1 MATWKRVA
9 FAYLSIH
16 VKLASKNKWR
26 HQMILGIVGSYR
38 KGGTIDQAVSSVLA
52 AAQTNGSET
61 KKIYL
66 KDLNIGFCNNCRRCT
81 QEPGE
86 APGLCPLEDDMPEL
100 IKEIESADAYVIGTP
115 VNVGNPNAL
124 TQRFLERLVCYS
136 YWPWG
141 QTAPKMRKS
150 YPAKKA
156 VLITSSAMPSL
167 MGKFLTGSI
176 RGLKLGV
183 KMIGA
188 KPVATIYI
196 GLSAMQE
203 KQVLRKSIL
212 HKMQKSAKK
221 LCCN

>member
-1 MATWKRVA
+1 
-9 FAYLSIH
+9 
-16 VKLASKNKWR
+16 
-26 HQMILGIVGSYR
+26 MILGIVGSYR
-38 KGGTIDQAVSSVLA
+38 KGGTIDQAVSSVLS
-52 AAQTNGSET
+52 AAQSCGAET
-61 KKIYL
+61 KTIYL

-81 QEPGE
+81 QEPGGG
-86 APGLCPLEDDMPEL
+86 PGQCPLEDDMSEL

-115 VNVGNPNAL
+115 VNVGNANAL

-141 QTAPKMRKS
+141 QAAPKMRKS
-150 YPAKKA
+150 YSAKKA

-167 MGKFLTGSI
+167 MGRFLTGSI

-196 GLSAMQE
+196 GLSARQE
-203 KQVLRKSIL
+203 KQVLRKSVLRKI
-212 HKMQKSAKK
+212 QKTAKT
-221 LCCN
+221 LCRN

>member
-9 FAYLSIH
+9 FAYSSIH
-16 VKLASKNKWR
+16 VKLGSKNKWR
-26 HQMILGIVGSYR
+26 LQMILGIVGSYR
-38 KGGTIDQAVSSVLA
+38 KGGTIDQAVSSILA
-52 AAQTNGSET
+52 AARTNGAET

-66 KDLNIGFCNNCRRCT
+66 KDLNIGFCDNCRRCT
-81 QEPGE
+81 QEPFE
-86 APGLCPLEDDMPEL
+86 VPGQCHLEDDMQEL
-100 IKEIESADAYVIGTP
+100 FKEIENADAYVIGTP
-115 VNVGNPNAL
+115 VNVGNANAL
-124 TQRFLERLVCYS
+124 TQRFLERLICYA
-136 YWPWG
+136 YWPWE
-141 QTAPKMRKS
+141 QAAPKMRKS
-150 YPAKKA
+150 SPDKKA

-167 MGKFLTGSI
+167 IGKFLTGSI

-188 KPVATIYI
+188 KPVATSYI

-212 HKMQKSAKK
+212 RKIQNSANK

>member
-1 MATWKRVA
+1 
-9 FAYLSIH
+9 
-16 VKLASKNKWR
+16 
-26 HQMILGIVGSYR
+26 MILGIVGSYR
-38 KGGTIDQAVSSVLA
+38 KGGTIDQAVSSVLV
-52 AAQTNGSET
+52 AAQTNGAET

-66 KDLNIGFCNNCRRCT
+66 NDLNIGFCNNCRRCT

-86 APGLCPLEDDMPEL
+86 VPGLCTLEDDMPEL
-100 IKEIESADAYVIGTP
+100 IKEIESADAYVIGAP
-115 VNVGNPNAL
+115 VNVGNANAL
-124 TQRFLERLVCYS
+124 TQRFLERLVCYTS
-136 YWPWG
+136 WPWG
-141 QTAPKMRKS
+141 QAAPRMRKS
-150 YPAKKA
+150 YPVKKA
-156 VLITSSAMPSL
+156 VLITSCAMPYL

-203 KQVLRKSIL
+203 KQVLRKSTL
-212 HKMQKSAKK
+212 RKMQNSAKK

>member
-1 MATWKRVA
+1 
-9 FAYLSIH
+9 
-16 VKLASKNKWR
+16 
-26 HQMILGIVGSYR
+26 MILGIVGSYR
-38 KGGTIDQAVSSVLA
+38 KGGTIDQAVSSALA
-52 AAQTNGSET
+52 VAQTNGAET

-66 KDLNIGFCNNCRRCT
+66 KDLNIGFCNNCRHCT

-86 APGLCPLEDDMPEL
+86 MPGTCHLEDDMPEL
-100 IKEIESADAYVIGTP
+100 IKEIESANAYVIGTP
-115 VNVGNPNAL
+115 VNVGNANAL
-124 TQRFLERLVCYS
+124 TQRFFERLVCYS

-141 QTAPKMRKS
+141 QAAPKMRRS
-150 YPAKKA
+150 NSSKKA

-167 MGKFLTGSI
+167 MGRFLTGSI

-196 GLSAMQE
+196 GLSAMHE
-203 KQVLRKSIL
+203 KQALRKSIL
-212 HKMQKSAKK
+212 RKIQKSAKK